1 MNCSAFRAKV
11 EIGLEEE
18 NPPTQYFRLHSA
30 NRTGF
35 EDTSCDPGAVNSLN
49 QVYLPLLSSLWNMAV
64 L

>member
-1 MNCSAFRAKV
+1 V

-35 EDTSCDPGAVNSLN
+35 EDTSCDKGAVNSLN